1 MYLNHTFISKTH
13 LAVLDWTFSVLFY
26 KKTKKSRVEEIMKI
40 VQYPEQQQRHS
51 SDHLCTTIYMLA
63 RGKNSITLEWLTT
76 YFFSKL

>member
-1 MYLNHTFISKTH
+1 MYSNHIFPTTDLPRGLGLNFFS
-13 LAVLDWTFSVLFY
+13 LVLQ
-26 KKTKKSRVEEIMKI
+26 KTKKSRVEEIMKI